1 MERRE
6 AVRVPRACLPAPGS
20 CLLGG
25 LMTGTELPLYSL
37 TEVSFHHFPKHNGDN
52 GYHVEE
58 EM

>member
-1 MERRE
+1 
-6 AVRVPRACLPAPGS
+6 
-20 CLLGG
+20 
-25 LMTGTELPLYSL
+25 MTGTELPLYSL